1 MKIKSFLT
9 ITAVLGCV
17 MGLGFFIV
25 PAQVMATFGVTAGAA
40 HQHMARNF
48 GSAVMALGVL
58 AWVARSNSHS
68 KAQNAIILA
77 LFTYFVLGSISILL
91 FQLQGDV
98 YDSGWI
104 MFGLHL
110 ILAFIAGRFLFFHST
125 D

>member
-1 MKIKSFLT
+1 MKLKPFFT
-9 ITAVLGCV
+9 ITGVLGCV

-25 PAQVMATFGVTAGAA
+25 PAQVMATFGVTAGEA

-48 GSAVMALGVL
+48 GSAIMALAVL
-58 AWVARSNSHS
+58 AWVARSTGYS
-68 KAQNAIILA
+68 KAQNAILLA

-91 FQLQGDV
+91 FQWQGDV
-98 YDSGWI
+98 KAYGWI

-110 ILAFIAGRFLFFHST
+110 LFALIYGRFLFFHST